1 MILED
6 LLEDHKKF
14 IINMAI
20 RLAMVYTDDQWVL
33 VLRLLPQDLR
43 HLTPNV
49 FACNYI
55 STVKLRA
62 PMGKWTQSS
71 TKRKG
76 CIQEI
81 YLEWHFNEKFHA
93 AVTKYF
99 YGNFDILYESENP
112 APFEGVNHRIG
123 GLISDAPSF
132 YSVLEISRNCELV
145 LGDRERTFLEQLKSA
160 DY

>member
-14 IINMAI
+14 VTNMAI
-20 RLAMVYTDDQWVL
+20 RLALVYTDEQWVP

-55 STVKLRA
+55 SQVMFRVPT
-62 PMGKWTQSS
+62 GKWHSHT
-71 TKRKG
+71 TKAKG
-76 CIQEI
+76 KIQEI
-81 YLEWHFNEKFHA
+81 FLEWHFSEKFHA

-99 YGNFDILYESENP
+99 YTNFDIVLEPENP
-112 APFEGVNHRIG
+112 APFDGVNHRLG
-123 GLISDAPSF
+123 GLLTGAPCL
-132 YSVLEISRNCELV
+132 YSVLEVTPDCDLK
-145 LGDRERTFLEQLKSA
+145 LGDRERKFLEQLKTIS
-160 DY
+160 Y